1 MPEYDNTDNQTQH
14 PLMDREDWEL
24 AFEPYEGHPGA
35 ALRCGF
41 NVAIL
46 RTSLDAQMFKSR
58 PVIEA
63 LDLAMEVLFPFTSF
77 HQASFD
83 LFIRLTEGKLTVEEE
98 QMLNALGIKF

>member
-14 PLMDREDWEL
+14 PLTDREDWEL
-24 AFEPYEGHPGA
+24 AFEPYESNPGA

-46 RTSLDAQMFKSR
+46 RASLDAQMFKSQ

-63 LDLAMEVLFPFTSF
+63 LDLAIEVLFPYTSF
-77 HQASFD
+77 YAASLE
-83 LFIRLTEGKLTVEEE
+83 LFLRLTQGGLTFEEE
-98 QMLNALGIKF
+98 QMLNALGVKF